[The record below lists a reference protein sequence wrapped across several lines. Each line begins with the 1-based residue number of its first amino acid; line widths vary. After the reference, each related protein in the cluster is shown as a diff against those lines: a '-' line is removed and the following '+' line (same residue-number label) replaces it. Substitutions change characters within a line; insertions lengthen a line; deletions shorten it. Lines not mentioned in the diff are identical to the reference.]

1 MLKLM
6 KYEFR
11 KNRTALLV
19 IGSGLLLLQLYY
31 MFGCFTESDTHLG
44 AGAALLILWS
54 VVCFFT
60 VFILAV
66 TNYSRELNSKSSYL
80 IFMTPNTSF
89 SIIFSKMLTILL
101 MGTAIA
107 LVFGALT
114 ILDIELLHARFP
126 EMRDF
131 LTLLNLFLEDMDIH
145 MGQALLG
152 AFSWILIFLVDF
164 FSAVSVAYLSITLSA
179 TYLQNSRIKGLIS
192 VAVFLLA
199 TFVLNR
205 LAGLLPLLYEQPR
218 NMTESFLAVLPVTAF
233 NLAVL
238 VLCIFICGK
247 LLDKKLS
254 L

>member
-1 MLKLM
+1 M
-6 KYEFR
+6 
-11 KNRTALLV
+11 
-19 IGSGLLLLQLYY
+19 
-31 MFGCFTESDTHLG
+31 
-44 AGAALLILWS
+44 
-54 VVCFFT
+54 
-60 VFILAV
+60 
-66 TNYSRELNSKSSYL
+66 
-80 IFMTPNTSF
+80 
-89 SIIFSKMLTILL
+89 
-101 MGTAIA
+101 
-107 LVFGALT
+107 
-114 ILDIELLHARFP
+114 
-126 EMRDF
+126 
-131 LTLLNLFLEDMDIH
+131 
-145 MGQALLG
+145 
-152 AFSWILIFLVDF
+152 DF